1 MNVLISIIIPVYNV
15 EDYLE
20 RCLDSIIH
28 QSYKNIEI
36 IVINDGSTDSS
47 LKILEKYAL
56 KNSRIIIVNQEN
68 KGLSGARNI
77 GVEKAIG
84 DYIWFVDGDDFID
97 NDACE
102 RLISLEFNL

>member
-1 MNVLISIIIPVYNV
+1 MGGRYEWVNFDYY
-15 EDYLE
+15 EDGKYIE
-20 RCLDSIIH
+20 G
-28 QSYKNIEI
+28 QSRNFSNFFPSVSLGSEI
-36 IVINDGSTDSS
+36 GGDGSTDSS

-84 DYIWFVDGDDFID
+84 G
-97 NDACE
+97 
-102 RLISLEFNL
+102 LSLT

>member
-36 IVINDGSTDSS
+36 KVINDGSTDSS

-56 KNSRIIIVNQEN
+56 KNSRIIIVNQEYR
-68 KGLSGARNI
+68 SGKSDR
-77 GVEKAIG
+77 
-84 DYIWFVDGDDFID
+84 
-97 NDACE
+97 
-102 RLISLEFNL
+102 RLHLVCRRR